1 MRRKI
6 EAEAIINVRRIWKN
20 VLPVLLIIMNLLFCL
35 YARDILGKRNLISI
49 RVKVHVREHIWIST
63 LLQMDNFIRIALL
76 FVRLLL
82 NHRIIEMS

>member
-35 YARDILGKRNLISI
+35 YALDILGKRNLISI
-49 RVKVHVREHIWIST
+49 GVKVHIREHIWIST